1 MLGKWPLWRL
11 LCLLWLWHLIN
22 MNQEQREP
30 SEEEVVEMLRY
41 LQKQYAW
48 AVVYA
53 CSVYV
58 LQLVLVFAMGVVV
71 GENW

>member
-1 MLGKWPLWRL
+1 
-11 LCLLWLWHLIN
+11 